1 VPTDS
6 EADAGERED
15 QSRQEDRR
23 RRADPTDERHDDRA
37 RDARADEV
45 GEIQPP
51 DLIGLPGEE
60 RGDHHPDRDERR
72 EQRQADAEQE
82 GEVLERRQR
91 AVVPQGERVGPD
103 CGDDHVSDGDAG
115 GAEQQA
121 PPENR
126 LGLRAAEAP

>member
-15 QSRQEDRR
+15 QSGQEDRR

-37 RDARADEV
+37 RDAGADEV
-45 GEIQPP
+45 GEIQPS
-51 DLIGLPGEE
+51 DLIGLSGEE
-60 RGDHHPDRDERR
+60 RGDHHADGDERR

-82 GEVLERRQR
+82 GEVAERRQR

-103 CGDDHVSDGDAG
+103 GGDDHIADGDAG
-115 GAEQQA
+115 GAEHQA
-121 PPENR
+121 PLEDRLR
-126 LGLRAAEAP
+126 LGAPEAA